1 MSSKGDEARAE
12 LVLSNR
18 SEQIGGAAVANLFV
32 FGMAVFLGGLCWL
45 AARVVLW
52 AAETKA
58 EYSEFLW
65 RFLTRSRP
73 NGSRPTGRRETDD
86 RKSVSWH
93 PQVRGIEASS
103 LSPVRRNY
111 RVPETAG

>member
-58 EYSEFLW
+58 EYSEFIGPLPAGVLVEIPDTVPSEW
-65 RFLTRSRP
+65 
-73 NGSRPTGRRETDD
+73 
-86 RKSVSWH
+86 V
-93 PQVRGIEASS
+93 EA
-103 LSPVRRNY
+103 Y
-111 RVPETAG
+111 RAERDG

>member
-58 EYSEFLW
+58 EHSGDVGPLPAGVLVEIPDTVPSEW
-65 RFLTRSRP
+65 
-73 NGSRPTGRRETDD
+73 
-86 RKSVSWH
+86 V
-93 PQVRGIEASS
+93 EAYQAE
-103 LSPVRRNY
+103 RD
-111 RVPETAG
+111 G